1 LSRAKFSNI
10 LTPTLRSDR
19 RGDVA
24 GRGRSRRD
32 PTDQPEDGMVDPAII
47 APRSLRVAAFT
58 AAAAATP
65 ARSRPRLITPGRP
78 SERRTSMSSPSQSRI
93 LCALVVILATLAVF
107 AVVTLAGPPAAEAQ
121 RKKILNIAAKEPDTL
136 DPHSSTLGQSQAIAR
151 FMFRG
156 LTRFAIKDGKVT
168 TAEVEPDLAESW
180 TMSPDGTIWTFKLR
194 KGVQFHKGFG
204 ELTAEDVKFSFE
216 RQINKTPGTR
226 YGVNLDVIK
235 SIEVVDPHTVQIVL
249 KAYDAIF
256 LLRMVG
262 YQQGYIV
269 SKKAATNPEQF
280 KWNPVGTGPFYFDRH
295 SPREK
300 VVLKVFDQFH
310 AGRPQIDEVHYFDVP
325 EDATKLIGL
334 EKGTFDLLYPEAV
347 TADFADQVKKMG
359 AVIDRRG
366 PGQQERFYID
376 MTKPPFDDA
385 RVRKA
390 FMHAIDRKAIKETMY
405 PGGLARVASSCVP
418 PGYFGHVPMS
428 FPEHNPALAKKLL
441 AEAGHPNG
449 FTIKNY
455 FISKSFFYPKVL
467 TLAQEQLKQV
477 GINVELQLVEHA
489 TFHENIRKNLNP
501 FVLYGGTRIT
511 DADPWLSLFFDSKEI
526 PDPAT
531 GNKGTNFAHYRGID
545 DLLAAGRVERDQKKR
560 AAIYAETQ
568 KRLER
573 DLVCLPIQDVANQWA
588 RNPKRVSNPFDPNY
602 GEFSLHY
609 SYNYPELLKII
620 N

>member
-19 RGDVA
+19 GGDVA

-531 GNKGTNFAHYRGID
+531 GNKGTNFAHYKGID
-545 DLLAAGRVERDQKKR
+545 DLLAAGRLERDQKKR
-560 AAIYAETQ
+560 AAIYAEAQ
-568 KRLER
+568 KRIER
-573 DLVCLPIQDVANQWA
+573 DLVCLPISDVPGQWA
-588 RNPKRVSNPFDPNY
+588 RNPKRVSTPFDPEY

-609 SYNYPELLKII
+609 SYNYPEMLKII

>member
-1 LSRAKFSNI
+1 MSRQI
-10 LTPTLRSDR
+10 
-19 RGDVA
+19 
-24 GRGRSRRD
+24 RSRLPLVLVAVFTVLVALTLLG
-32 PTDQPEDGMVDPAII
+32 PTDPAD
-47 APRSLRVAAFT
+47 
-58 AAAAATP
+58 
-65 ARSRPRLITPGRP
+65 
-78 SERRTSMSSPSQSRI
+78 
-93 LCALVVILATLAVF
+93 
-107 AVVTLAGPPAAEAQ
+107 AQ
-121 RKKILNIAAKEPDTL
+121 RKKVLNIAAKEPDTL

-180 TMSPDGTIWTFKLR
+180 TLSPEGTIWTFKLR

-204 ELTAEDVKFSFE
+204 ELTAEDVKYSFE
-216 RQINKTPGTR
+216 RQINKAPGTR

-235 SIEVVDPHTVQIVL
+235 SIEVVDPHTIQIAL
-249 KAYDAIF
+249 KAFDPIF

-262 YQQGYIV
+262 YQQGYV
-269 SKKAATNPEQF
+269 LSKKAIEKYGEQF
-280 KWNPVGTGPFYFDRH
+280 KWNPVGTGPFYFERH

-300 VVLKVFDQFH
+300 VVLKAFDKFH
-310 AGRPQIDEVHYFDVP
+310 AGRPQIDEVHWFDVP

-347 TADFADQVKKMG
+347 TADVAEQVKRMG

-366 PGQQERFYID
+366 PGGQERFYIN
-376 MTKPPFDDA
+376 MTKPPFDDI

-405 PGGLARVASSCVP
+405 PGGLARLATSCLP
-418 PGYFGHVPMS
+418 PGYFGHIPMQ
-428 FPEHNPALAKKLL
+428 FPEYNPELAKKLL

-467 TLAQEQLKQV
+467 TLAQEQLKKV
-477 GINVELQLVEHA
+477 GIIVEMQIVEHA
-489 TFHENIRKNLNP
+489 TFHENIRKNLDP

-511 DADPWLSLFFDSKEI
+511 DADPWFSLFFDSKEI

-531 GNKGTNFAHYRGID
+531 GNKGTNFAHYRAID
-545 DLLAAGRVERDQKKR
+545 DLLAAGRVERDVKKR
-560 AAIYAETQ
+560 AAIYGEAQ
-568 KRLER
+568 KRIER
-573 DLVCLPIQDVANQWA
+573 DLVCLPISDVPSQWP
-588 RNPKRVSNPFDPNY
+588 RNPKRVSTPFDPEY
-602 GEFSLHY
+602 GEFALHY
-609 SYNYPELLKII
+609 SYNYPELLKVL